1 MACIAVTGCEIQRPL
16 PTAENKLEP
25 SLDRPAFENQSETS
39 AAVSPSEGFAHWVS
53 ARGGVEYSENGLSAA
68 NSKIANN
75 PGTISPT
82 AIPPNHPSA
91 PLSPT
96 SNRPMPG
103 PPPMVWVQQ
112 RAEASMGL
120 PIGLFVDGMM
130 LMKPNGTISSIKSH
144 DIVHQTITSEPFR
157 IQDIKSLS
165 EDLQREFGNRYRIR
179 SAHPYL
185 IVARPEKIKVWS
197 DRFLRMHH
205 SISLFCANRGL
216 TQRSPDFPLI
226 AIVLGNRSEFDHYA
240 LRDGAKIPSSCVG
253 YYSQSSNRI
262 VLYESPNDSDS
273 NATLETICHEATH
286 QIAFN
291 TGLHQRLAANPLW
304 IVEGFAVQFEAPSLC
319 NYAKGNRSSN
329 WPSSQKTAWQ
339 TLKKDPKRLRFM
351 LEDIVRDDQLFQSE
365 TLDAYTV
372 SWALSNYLAQRR
384 NQQYINYLRKIG
396 KREPFL
402 PYPAGDRLSDFYEHF
417 GSDFGILT
425 RQISQH
431 LDDLK

>member
-1 MACIAVTGCEIQRPL
+1 
-16 PTAENKLEP
+16 
-25 SLDRPAFENQSETS
+25 
-39 AAVSPSEGFAHWVS
+39 
-53 ARGGVEYSENGLSAA
+53 
-68 NSKIANN
+68 
-75 PGTISPT
+75 
-82 AIPPNHPSA
+82 
-91 PLSPT
+91 
-96 SNRPMPG
+96 
-103 PPPMVWVQQ
+103 MVWVQQ
-112 RAEASMGL
+112 RSEATMGL

-130 LMKPNGTISSIKSH
+130 LMKPNGTISSIKSE
-144 DIVHQTITSEPFR
+144 DIVHQTITSEAFR

-185 IVARPEKIKVWS
+185 IVARPEKIKAWS

-240 LRDGAKIPSSCVG
+240 LRDGAKIPPSCVG

-262 VLYESPNDSDS
+262 VLYESPNDADT

-304 IVEGFAVQFEAPSLC
+304 VVEGFAVQFEAPSLC

-329 WPSSQKTAWQ
+329 WPSSQKTAWP
-339 TLKKDPKRLRFM
+339 TLRKDPKRLRSM
-351 LEDIVRDDQLFQSE
+351 LEDVVRDDQLFKTE
-365 TLDAYTV
+365 TLDAYTA
-372 SWALSNYLAQRR
+372 SWALSSYLAQRR

-396 KREPFL
+396 KREPFA
-402 PYPAGDRLSDFYEHF
+402 PYHAGDRLSDFYEHF

-425 RQISQH
+425 RQISQY
-431 LDDLK
+431 LDELK